1 MGKSS
6 KEGKETVVDWVRNLS
21 LSKIL
26 DIGAG
31 SGTYKKLCT
40 KNCVC
45 VDATWI
51 AIEAW
56 QPYIDDFKLNLLY
69 HQVLNQDVRNVDL
82 STLGMIDITFMGDV
96 LEHVSKHDAMTIVD
110 RVMAVSKFAVISI
123 PIVHWPQA
131 ERHGNPYEVHVK
143 DDWSHHEVMTTF
155 SKYIK
160 KFNQGKEIGV
170 YWLETL

>member
-6 KEGKETVVDWVRNLS
+6 REGKEIIIDWIKDLS
-21 LSKIL
+21 PTLIL

-40 KNCVC
+40 KNRVC
-45 VDATWI
+45 NNATWI

-56 QPYIDDFKLNLLY
+56 KPYIDNFKLNSVY
-69 HQVLNQDVRNVDL
+69 DQVLNQDIRNVDIA
-82 STLGMIDITFMGDV
+82 SLGNIDITFMGDV
-96 LEHVSKHDAMTIVD
+96 LEHVPKEDAVNIVD
-110 RVMAVSKFAVISI
+110 AVMSVSKFAVISI

-143 DDWSHHEVMTTF
+143 DDWSHDEMLETF

-160 KFNQGKEIGV
+160 KFNQGNEIGV
-170 YWLETL
+170 YWLETT